1 MNVASVDRVSKS
13 YGERVLFQEIGFTI
27 NDDDK
32 IGIIGVNGTGKST
45 LLKIIAGQETTETGQ
60 VTYMKSIRI
69 EYLSQ
74 NPDFDFDAT
83 ILEQV
88 FKGTSEA
95 MQTIQNYEMTVEQV
109 EEDPENVELQEK
121 LMHLTTR
128 MKDLDLWDYE
138 SQVKTIL
145 TKLGVPHF
153 DKKIG
158 QLSGGQRKRVA
169 LAAALI
175 APCDLLILDEP
186 TNHMDNSTIDWLEK
200 YLKNRSGA
208 LLMITHDRYFL
219 DRVVNKTIELDK
231 SKLYTYSGNYTEFIE
246 KKLERQ
252 EREVSIERKRM
263 NLYRNEL
270 AWIRRGAKART
281 TKQKARIMRFEEIKD
296 AKVSFDDT
304 KLDISVANTR
314 LGNKTIEIDHISK
327 RFGDLKVLD
336 DFSYIVLRNDR
347 VGIIG
352 DNGRGKSTLLNLIV
366 KRMEPDSGTVDMGT
380 TVKIGYFSQESAE
393 MDEKLRAIDYIKE
406 TAEFITRADGSYL
419 SASQLMETF
428 LFTGEMQYT
437 PIGRLSGGERRR
449 LFLLK
454 TLMEEPNILILDEP
468 TNDLD
473 IDTLKVLED
482 YLDSFGGAVLCVS
495 HDRYFLDRTCQKIIA
510 FSENGQTKIY
520 LGNYSDYLE
529 LVEEENDVKVA
540 EEEII
545 KQSKKNIRQSLDTSK
560 TMSAA
565 FGEGN
570 SEESQAVSKDAQ
582 KTKLTYKERLEKESI
597 QSEIDTLEARL
608 NEITRLMHENQSD
621 YTLLNQLT
629 EETELLEMELL
640 EKLERQEYL
649 MQYP

>member
-1 MNVASVDRVSKS
+1 MNVASIERVSKS
-13 YGERVLFQEIGFTI
+13 YGEKVLFDEIGFTI
-27 NDDDK
+27 NDEDK
-32 IGIIGVNGTGKST
+32 IGVIGVNGTGKST
-45 LLKIIAGQETTETGQ
+45 LLKIISGQETSETGQ
-60 VTYMKSIRI
+60 ITYMKGVRI

-83 ILEQV
+83 ILEQI
-88 FKGTSEA
+88 FRGTSEA
-95 MQTIQNYEMTVEQV
+95 MQTIRGYEMTLELV
-109 EEDPENVELQEK
+109 EEKPDEVSLQEK
-121 LMHLTTR
+121 LIHLTTK
-128 MKDLDLWDYE
+128 MKDLNLWDYE

-145 TKLGVPHF
+145 TKLGIPHF

-158 QLSGGQRKRVA
+158 HLSGGQRKRVA

-186 TNHMDNSTIDWLEK
+186 TNHMDNGTIDWLEK
-200 YLKNRSGA
+200 YLRNRSGA

-231 SKLYTYSGNYTEFIE
+231 GKLFTYSGNYTEFIE
-246 KKLERQ
+246 KKIERQ
-252 EREVSIERKRM
+252 ERDVSIERKRM
-263 NLYRNEL
+263 NLYRTEL

-281 TKQKARIMRFEEIKD
+281 TKQKARIMRFEDIKE
-296 AKVSFDDT
+296 AKVNLNEA
-304 KLDISVANTR
+304 KIDISVANSR
-314 LGNKTIEIDHISK
+314 LGNKTIEIEHISK
-327 RFGDLKVLD
+327 QYGELKVVD

-366 KRMEPDSGTVDMGT
+366 KRLEPDSGTVDIGT

-428 LFTGEMQYT
+428 LFSGEMQYT
-437 PIGRLSGGERRR
+437 LIGRLSGGERRR

-454 TLMEEPNILILDEP
+454 ILMEEPNILILDEP

-482 YLDSFGGAVLCVS
+482 YLDSFGGAVISVS

-510 FSENGQTKIY
+510 FYENGETRLY

-529 LVEEENDVKVA
+529 LVQEEDEAKVILEQQMKAELAKVA
-540 EEEII
+540 KRNEKGIDIE
-545 KQSKKNIRQSLDTSK
+545 
-560 TMSAA
+560 A
-565 FGEGN
+565 
-570 SEESQAVSKDAQ
+570 KDILQQ
-582 KTKLTYKERLEKESI
+582 KVKLTYKERLELESI
-597 QSEIDTLEARL
+597 QGEIDQLEAQL
-608 NEITRLMHENQSD
+608 NEINQRMKTNQSN
-621 YTLLNQLT
+621 YA
-629 EETELLEMELL
+629 LLEALTKETDEAEQLL
-640 EKLERQEYL
+640 LDKLERQEYL
-649 MQYP
+649 LSFQ

>member
-1 MNVASVDRVSKS
+1 MNVASVERVSKS
-13 YGERVLFQEIGFTI
+13 YGEKVLFSEIGFTI

-32 IGIIGVNGTGKST
+32 IGIIGINGTGKST
-45 LLKIIAGQETTETGQ
+45 LLKIIAGLETTETGQ
-60 VTYMKSIRI
+60 VTYMKGIRI

-74 NPDFDFDAT
+74 NPDFDFEAT

-88 FKGTSEA
+88 FRGSSES
-95 MQTIQNYEMTVEQV
+95 MKTIREYEMTLEHV
-109 EEDPENVELQEK
+109 EENEQDTVLQDK
-121 LMHLTTR
+121 LMHLTTK

-145 TKLGVPHF
+145 TKLGIPHF

-186 TNHMDNSTIDWLEK
+186 TNHMDNGTIDWLEK

-231 SKLYTYSGNYTEFIE
+231 SKLFTYSGNYTEFIE
-246 KKLERQ
+246 KKIERQ

-281 TKQKARIMRFEEIKD
+281 TKQKARIMRFDDIKE
-296 AKVSFDDT
+296 AKVNLVEE
-304 KLDISVANTR
+304 KMDISVANTR
-314 LGNKTIEIDHISK
+314 LGNKTIEIDHVSK
-327 RFGDLKVLD
+327 SFGTLKVVD
-336 DFSYIVLRNDR
+336 DFTYIVLRNDR

-352 DNGRGKSTLLNLIV
+352 DNGRGKSTLLNIMV
-366 KRMEPDSGTVDMGT
+366 KKLDPDAGTVDIGT
-380 TVKIGYFSQESAE
+380 TVKIGYFSQESEA

-428 LFTGEMQYT
+428 LFSGEMQYT

-449 LFLLK
+449 LYLLK

-482 YLDSFGGAVLCVS
+482 YLDSFGGAVISVS

-510 FSENGQTKIY
+510 FYENGQTKVY

-529 LVEEENDVKVA
+529 LFQEEAELKLAEDNKIKVQRNAVQKESTSDGHPDV
-540 EEEII
+540 
-545 KQSKKNIRQSLDTSK
+545 
-560 TMSAA
+560 
-565 FGEGN
+565 
-570 SEESQAVSKDAQ
+570 Q
-582 KTKLTYKERLEKESI
+582 KTKLTYKERLELESI
-597 QSEIDTLEARL
+597 QSEIDELEARL
-608 NEITRLMHENQSD
+608 NEIDKLMKVHQSD
-621 YTLLNQLT
+621 YTLLEKLT
-629 EETELLEMELL
+629 EEIESTEMLLL

-649 MQYP
+649 NSF